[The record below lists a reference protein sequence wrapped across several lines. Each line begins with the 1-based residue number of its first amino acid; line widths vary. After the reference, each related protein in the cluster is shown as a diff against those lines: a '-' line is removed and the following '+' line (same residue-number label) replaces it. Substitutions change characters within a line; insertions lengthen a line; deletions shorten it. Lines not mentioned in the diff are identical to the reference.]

1 MFGMRLVEEK
11 EMQLI
16 SNKLSVLDLLTV
28 RILLNYNRI
37 FGLSI
42 FFLICSLFSFSFIQA
57 LGTVGFLACSF
68 LILYIQIR
76 FAKIGLALLTFLT
89 MVLTSLEILSFWIK

>member
-1 MFGMRLVEEK
+1 MFGMQLIEEK

-16 SNKLSVLDLLTV
+16 SNKLSVFDLLTV
-28 RILLNYNRI
+28 RILLNYNWI

-42 FFLICSLFSFSFIQA
+42 FFLVCSLFSFSFAQA
-57 LGTVGFLACSF
+57 IGTVGFLACSF

-76 FAKIGLALLTFLT
+76 FAKFGLALLTFLA
-89 MVLTSLEILSFWIK
+89 MVLTGLEIVGFWVN